1 MVAAAA
7 AGALASWSTPAAA
20 QSPRPSGVPRIDTNR
35 VVTLAPVRVTV
46 TRDIGRS
53 TLDLPYAIS
62 IVQPD
67 STRPGQTRTRL
78 DETMF
83 LLPGIT
89 LANRN
94 NPAQDTRLS
103 IRGFGARSAFGVRS
117 IRVLRD
123 GMPLTLPDGQTPMDY
138 LDLESVGR
146 VEAIRGAASALY
158 GNAGGG
164 VVDLRSTAPPEAP
177 FAVQSRSWVGG
188 SDPFHGE
195 GTFRRYAGIFGG
207 SLGPAYYQ
215 GNVGRSTA
223 ENQRLYSNQRLTN
236 GYLRVGTTAA
246 GTDLVVQALGFR
258 MPLAENP
265 GALTQAQFDQNPQ
278 AADSLSV
285 VRRARKEVDQLQLGL
300 SATRPL
306 GLDAQRGELFG
317 QVYGG
322 SRSLY
327 NPLTFAVV
335 DVERKQ
341 YGAAARAT
349 LPFSLGGVSQRL
361 SIGIDAQRQD
371 DNRRNWAACNGITRV
386 SANCPTLLVEKGV
399 LQLDQEEIVS
409 SVGPYLRDEL
419 TFGRLT
425 LNGGVR
431 ADAVRFEVRDHFLS
445 DGRDDSGARTMRA
458 VSPLFAAIVHA
469 TRSLS
474 VYANLASAF
483 ETPTTTELAN
493 QPNGSAGLNRDLKPQ
508 YSTTLETGVKGVI
521 GTRVRYDVS
530 LFNTNVRDELIP
542 AEIPGSNGRTYYRNA
557 GRTNRRGVELSAGTD
572 AGPLELGSA
581 YTYSHF
587 LFRDFASGT
596 AQYAGQRIPGI
607 PEQQLQTSATLRIQH
622 GYGTIESQTKSAVY
636 VNDANTA
643 KAAGF
648 TIVNARIGGVAAFG
662 WPWLSPVFGVQNAF
676 DKRYV
681 GSVAVNAAGTPA
693 TGKFY
698 EPAPGRTWY
707 FGLTVAGGR

>member
-1 MVAAAA
+1 M
-7 AGALASWSTPAAA
+7 
-20 QSPRPSGVPRIDTNR
+20 DTNR

-62 IVQPD
+62 IAQPD
-67 STRPGQTRTRL
+67 SMRPGQTRTRL

-94 NPAQDTRLS
+94 NPSQDVRLS

-117 IRVLRD
+117 VRILRD
-123 GMPLTLPDGQTPMDY
+123 GMPLTLPDGQTPVDY

-164 VVDLRSTAPPEAP
+164 VVDLRSAAPPVSP
-177 FAVQSRSWVGG
+177 FAVQSRSWFGGKDLRGAEGAFHRYAATFGGTVGG
-188 SDPFHGE
+188 GS
-195 GTFRRYAGIFGG
+195 TFF
-207 SLGPAYYQ
+207 Q
-215 GNVGRSTA
+215 GDVGHTSA
-223 ENQRLYSNQRLTN
+223 ENERLYSNQRLTN

-246 GTDLVVQALGFR
+246 GTDLVLQALGFK
-258 MPLAENP
+258 MPRAENP
-265 GALTQAQFDQNPQ
+265 GALTKSQFEQNPL

-285 VRRARKEVDQLQLGL
+285 VRRARKEVDQLQIGV
-300 SATRPL
+300 SAIRPL
-306 GLDAQRGELFG
+306 GMDAQRGELFG
-317 QVYGG
+317 QAYGG

-349 LPFSLGGVSQRL
+349 LPFSLGGVSQRV
-361 SIGIDAQRQD
+361 SVGIDAQRQD
-371 DNRRNWAACNGITRV
+371 DNRRNWAACNGITRA

-409 SVGPYLRDEL
+409 SIGPYLRDEL
-419 TFGRLT
+419 ALGPLT

-445 DGRDDSGARTMRA
+445 DGRDDSGDRTMRA
-458 VSPLFAAIVHA
+458 VSPLFAAILHA
-469 TRSLS
+469 TPSLS

-493 QPNGSAGLNRDLKPQ
+493 QPNGSAGLNRDLRPQ
-508 YSTTLETGVKGVI
+508 YSTTVETGVKGVI
-521 GTRVRYDVS
+521 ATRARYDVS
-530 LFNTNVRDELIP
+530 LFNIDVRDELIP
-542 AEIPGSNGRTYYRNA
+542 AEIPGSNGRTYYQNA
-557 GRTNRRGVELSAGTD
+557 GRTRRRGVELSTSADLG
-572 AGPLELGSA
+572 ALELAGA

-607 PEQQLQTSATLRIQH
+607 PQHQLQGSATVRIQN

-643 KAAGF
+643 KADGF
-648 TIVNARIGGVAAFG
+648 TVVNARIGGVATFG
-662 WPWLSPVFGVQNAF
+662 WPWFSPVFGLQNAF

-698 EPAPGRTWY
+698 EPAPGRTWF